1 MSQFQ
6 LAASQK
12 LTIGL
17 NSPFN
22 AKSFNTLIL
31 KMMIGFNE
39 CRAYVQQHTWMFIHE
54 NESSDQNLE
63 PKSETPFAIRIRPRR
78 KMTTLNTFD
87 E

>member
-1 MSQFQ
+1 
-6 LAASQK
+6 
-12 LTIGL
+12 
-17 NSPFN
+17 
-22 AKSFNTLIL
+22 
-31 KMMIGFNE
+31 MMIGFNE